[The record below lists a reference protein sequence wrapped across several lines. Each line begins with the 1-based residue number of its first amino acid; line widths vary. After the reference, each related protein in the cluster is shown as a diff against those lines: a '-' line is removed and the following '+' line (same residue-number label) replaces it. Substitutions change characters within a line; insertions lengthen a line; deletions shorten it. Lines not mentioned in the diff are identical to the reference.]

1 MLFVLLGKFSLKI
14 GNNMSTSQKFEAE
27 QEWASALREIGTN
40 ELREAT
46 LALGLKLGGGTV
58 DLTYQTFCAQL
69 NTALERF
76 QAANMDITAFVLL
89 KDMLDQTKREI
100 LTLKHSTYLAL
111 AQLLQYRE
119 QEDFAA
125 FQKRQQNNAKRR
137 KKNEEMNVAAA
148 AAAVVKKENV

>member
-1 MLFVLLGKFSLKI
+1 
-14 GNNMSTSQKFEAE
+14 
-27 QEWASALREIGTN
+27 
-40 ELREAT
+40 
-46 LALGLKLGGGTV
+46 
-58 DLTYQTFCAQL
+58 
-69 NTALERF
+69 
-76 QAANMDITAFVLL
+76 MDITAFVLL

-148 AAAVVKKENV
+148 AAVVKKENV

>member
-1 MLFVLLGKFSLKI
+1 
-14 GNNMSTSQKFEAE
+14 MSTSQKFEAE

-40 ELREAT
+40 ELKEAT
-46 LALGLKLGGGTV
+46 LALGLKLGGTV

-148 AAAVVKKENV
+148 AAVVKKENV